1 MGDNKSRIIYIDQL
15 RTISIIWL
23 VLINVAFIF
32 KCQNRTTLEEYVLF
46 SSFAFGVPIFLML
59 LGELML
65 DRDYS
70 NLEFF
75 FKNSF
80 FRILVPFLLWNS
92 IMAVLATSLN
102 YSNFGLNI
110 GTLITFASNFMTQH
124 WYAWMLLGIYL
135 SLPILS
141 EFIRKWQLKGAEYY
155 LILAIIASIIY
166 QCLAYVNSPSY
177 FNLTFFIGPLIYLF
191 SGYYL
196 ENKKINL
203 DDNKLVI
210 MGFILTVISTAIIIY
225 DMIVINHMTFTLLLH
240 HYNFYTHSY
249 LDVSVIVL
257 AQATGIFL
265 VFKYINNDVSGILLK
280 IKNIL
285 HNKWI
290 LDFTT
295 SISRSCYGIYLTH
308 QSILMLL
315 TLIFSLDQTNEM
327 YGIPIISIVTL
338 ISSWLLMLL
347 LKKVGIPTKYIG
359 YD

>member
-1 MGDNKSRIIYIDQL
+1 M
-15 RTISIIWL
+15 
-23 VLINVAFIF
+23 
-32 KCQNRTTLEEYVLF
+32 
-46 SSFAFGVPIFLML
+46 
-59 LGELML
+59 
-65 DRDYS
+65 
-70 NLEFF
+70 
-75 FKNSF
+75 
-80 FRILVPFLLWNS
+80 
-92 IMAVLATSLN
+92 
-102 YSNFGLNI
+102 
-110 GTLITFASNFMTQH
+110 
-124 WYAWMLLGIYL
+124 
-135 SLPILS
+135 
-141 EFIRKWQLKGAEYY
+141 
-155 LILAIIASIIY
+155 ILAIIASIIY

-210 MGFILTVISTAIIIY
+210 MGLILTVISTAIIIY

-257 AQATGIFL
+257 VQATGIFL
-265 VFKYINNDVSGILLK
+265 VFKYINKDVSGILLK